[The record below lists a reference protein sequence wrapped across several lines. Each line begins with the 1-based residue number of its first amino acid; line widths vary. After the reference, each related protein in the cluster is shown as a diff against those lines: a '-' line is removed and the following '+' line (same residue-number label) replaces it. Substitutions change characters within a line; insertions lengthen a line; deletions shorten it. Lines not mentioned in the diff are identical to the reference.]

1 MKRTTAHKSKT
12 HFDETK
18 VYRGDCIRKEILSLI
33 QQDHPDF
40 TLNSYISLHDLN
52 AYRKQ
57 YLMTLV
63 DREIGEIN
71 ELEKE
76 VIDAMTKN
84 KLLSENIEADIEK
97 KLTFAQQVADIIA
110 KFGGSWTFIICFFGF
125 MAGWIAL
132 NMFILLTRPFDPYPF
147 ILLNLLLSCLAAV
160 QAPIILMSQNRV
172 EEKDRR
178 RGEHDYK
185 VNLKAELEIRMLDE
199 KINHLITHQYKRMF
213 DIQQLQLDYLEDI
226 LKKLEK

>member
-1 MKRTTAHKSKT
+1 MKQSISDTSKAPM
-12 HFDETK
+12 DETK
-18 VYRGDCIRKEILSLI
+18 GYRGDCIRKEIFSLI

-57 YLMTLV
+57 YLTSLIDYEM
-63 DREIGEIN
+63 GEIN

-97 KLTFAQQVADIIA
+97 KLTFSQRIADIIA
-110 KFGGSWTFIICFFGF
+110 KFGGSWTFIICFFVF
-125 MAGWIAL
+125 MGGWIAL
-132 NMFILLTRPFDPYPF
+132 NIFILLTRPFDPYPF
-147 ILLNLLLSCLAAV
+147 ILLNLILSCLAAV

-199 KINHLITHQYKRMF
+199 KINHLITHQYKRLF